1 MRRQAL
7 IAVLIAMPVRLPW
20 RRHIAVGLLA
30 LLSAA
35 HGMRVDHAAAQ
46 DWPVRPVRITVPYG
60 PGGISDVLARLTADR
75 MTRMFG
81 QPFVIE
87 NRGGAGG
94 IIGTEFAAHL
104 PNDGYNLYLAGGAQ
118 LTVNPLVKKLSY
130 DPLKDFT
137 PVSMVS
143 INGMALTV
151 HPDLPARSVRELIAY
166 VKANPGRVNYASA
179 GLGQSSHLTPA
190 AFAAREGLDMVV
202 VPYQSTPAALVGLLS
217 GEVQLFFGNV
227 SDVLELVRSGKARM
241 LAISTG
247 KRVAQFPDVPTVSET
262 VPGFVMTGWIGY
274 FAPAGTPRP
283 IIERV
288 ATAVIAICREPEV
301 MKTMTSAGIE
311 PVGDT
316 PEEFAAAIDADLPIV
331 RSALEAAGL
340 MRR

>member
-202 VPYQSTPAALVGLLS
+202 VPY
-217 GEVQLFFGNV
+217 
-227 SDVLELVRSGKARM
+227 KAR
-241 LAISTG
+241 
-247 KRVAQFPDVPTVSET
+247 
-262 VPGFVMTGWIGY
+262 
-274 FAPAGTPRP
+274 PRHWSGC
-283 IIERV
+283 
-288 ATAVIAICREPEV
+288 CRERCSCS
-301 MKTMTSAGIE
+301 SATYPMSSSWCE
-311 PVGDT
+311 
-316 PEEFAAAIDADLPIV
+316 AARRACLRSRPA
-331 RSALEAAGL
+331 SALRSFRMSPRSMKPCRAS
-340 MRR
+340 